1 MPRPSCTGIGC
12 SWIPRHLTYLAER
25 GFGKEVVEQAQLGYA
40 AGGELVPYL
49 AWRGLPAHAARR
61 AGLLDSDG
69 RERLAGRI
77 VFPEVRDGE
86 PIWLIGRLLDADSQ
100 DPRYLGLPGVKPL
113 LGWEDA
119 DRDRRG
125 TCLVEGP
132 LDLLALRQWGVPGL
146 ALCGTGPSPD
156 TVAQLARWD
165 RLYVVLDADAAG
177 QEQPRASSTCSARA

>member
-1 MPRPSCTGIGC
+1 MASERKS
-12 SWIPRHLTYLAER
+12 SSRH
-25 GFGKEVVEQAQLGYA
+25 LGYA

-49 AWRGLPAHAARR
+49 AWRRLPAHAARR

-119 DRDRRG
+119 SRDHRG

-132 LDLLALRQWGVPGL
+132 LDVRLVPSKLMLHVHQGMR
-146 ALCGTGPSPD
+146 G
-156 TVAQLARWD
+156 
-165 RLYVVLDADAAG
+165 
-177 QEQPRASSTCSARA
+177 